1 MDCSPPDSFCPWD
14 FPGKNAGVGT
24 HFPLQGIF
32 PTQGSNPHLL
42 HWQAGSLPLSHL
54 GCPNFSGGKYL
65 KQILS
70 HELESP
76 TLEAT
81 VSNCLATCC
90 GILLSGHHIIL
101 LSTQCWSVCM
111 SNETGIHIAALLVVV
126 QLLSHVWLLATWCTA
141 AGQTSLSFISPRVCS
156 NSYQLSVMPSN
167 HLILCCPFFL
177 LPSIFPSIRG
187 SSNESALCI
196 RWPKYWHFSFSIS
209 PSNEYSRLI
218 FFRIDWFALLLSK
231 GLSRVISS
239 STIWKH
245 QFFSAQP
252 SLWSNSPGG

>member
-14 FPGKNAGVGT
+14 FPGKNAGVGS

-177 LPSIFPSIRG
+177 LPSIFPSIKVF
-187 SSNESALCI
+187 SNELALCI
-196 RWPKYWHFSFSIS
+196 RWPKY
-209 PSNEYSRLI
+209 
-218 FFRIDWFALLLSK
+218 
-231 GLSRVISS
+231 
-239 STIWKH
+239 
-245 QFFSAQP
+245 
-252 SLWSNSPGG
+252 